1 MNYIERDSLSTDID
15 DNDLKALGIS
25 ESQYETVAQLLESRC
40 DNYEEKWI
48 AIPVRMIELY
58 IKFNKEVKEDSG
70 NQMNEDINQMIPEG
84 LIAAKVIIQRKTQ
97 HCYRTNLFHLSK

>member
-58 IKFNKEVKEDSG
+58 IKFNKEVKEEILTMMDY
-70 NQMNEDINQMIPEG
+70 
-84 LIAAKVIIQRKTQ
+84 LT
-97 HCYRTNLFHLSK
+97 